1 MLTSQMMKDFNHH
14 INESIQIKKDLYL
27 YERTINK
34 IIKKIYSTLKSK
46 KKIYIC
52 GNGGSAADAQ
62 HIAAEYTVRLKINN
76 NRRPLPFI
84 ALPSDSAYLTACGN
98 DFGFEKIYVRALEAL
113 YSKNDLLIVLSTSGN
128 SKNLIEAVKFAK
140 KNNIF
145 SIGFLGNTGGKLK
158 SLCSTS
164 LIINSK
170 NTARIQETHMFLG
183 HYICEKVED
192 LIFKSK

>member
-1 MLTSQMMKDFNHH
+1 MKDFNDH

-76 NRRPLPFI
+76 KRRTVTLFV
-84 ALPSDSAYLTACGN
+84 LSSDSA
-98 DFGFEKIYVRALEAL
+98 
-113 YSKNDLLIVLSTSGN
+113 
-128 SKNLIEAVKFAK
+128 
-140 KNNIF
+140 
-145 SIGFLGNTGGKLK
+145 
-158 SLCSTS
+158 
-164 LIINSK
+164 
-170 NTARIQETHMFLG
+170 
-183 HYICEKVED
+183 
-192 LIFKSK
+192 